1 MAEVV
6 IHHISHGGTVL
17 TLAVHY
23 HPQQFAGAL
32 LLIAVEHLQGEE
44 VVGRRADVCVEYD
57 ERHARIGTLLSRW
70 VIFVR
75 TRYLYTCTAGD

>member
-23 HPQQFAGAL
+23 PPQQFAGAL

-44 VVGRRADVCVEYD
+44 VVGRRADVCVSVLKYPPL
-57 ERHARIGTLLSRW
+57 IVTY
-70 VIFVR
+70 
-75 TRYLYTCTAGD
+75 YLTVT